1 MFRTAGDGARREPL
15 GPAEAL
21 RLQFAEAWGEM
32 SASWGVAPAI
42 GRVHAYLM
50 VRDEPLTEREIR
62 EALGLSH
69 RAASLALTDAEA
81 WGIVERVSEPR
92 RVGRRG
98 PAGTA
103 YVAVGD
109 HWQWF
114 TRVIAERKIR
124 EGDPIVEVIA
134 RTAGQAGALA
144 AAHPADAELAALRDW
159 LVAFNAFVRLFD
171 RSVGLIPKLAPRE
184 LERGMRLLGEVSG
197 RDRPAARPPPRS
209 LAGRRRARADRGAQP
224 PLADGRPPGDEA
236 DVGGR
241 PDDRALGAPGYLEAR
256 PRRRSGTTVDLPAR
270 AEELPYASS
279 GGIRNDRRPPRWQ
292 LAFVADGSQSR
303 GSAAE
308 SCCDPLQRHPQWR
321 MGHGTGR
328 R

>member
-1 MFRTAGDGARREPL
+1 MTQELATVKSHVSDAGNGASEDAV
-15 GPAEAL
+15 GPAETL

-32 SASWGVAPAI
+32 SAAWGVAPAI

-69 RAASLALTDAEA
+69 RAASLALTDAET

-114 TRVIAERKIR
+114 TRVIAERKVR
-124 EGDPIVEVIA
+124 EGDPIVEVIG
-134 RTAGQAGALA
+134 RTASQAAALA
-144 AAHPADAELAALRDW
+144 ATHPDDAEIAALRDW
-159 LVAFNAFVRLFD
+159 LVAFNAFVCLFD

-184 LERGMRLLGEVSG
+184 LERGMRLLGEVSDDTVLRLVHLLG
-197 RDRPAARPPPRS
+197 SLPDDDVLELIEALSRLSPTAAR
-209 LAGRRRARADRGAQP
+209 RATKLMSGVVRTI
-224 PLADGRPPGDEA
+224 
-236 DVGGR
+236 
-241 PDDRALGAPGYLEAR
+241 AR
-256 PRRRSGTTVDLPAR
+256 
-270 AEELPYASS
+270 
-279 GGIRNDRRPPRWQ
+279 
-292 LAFVADGSQSR
+292 
-303 GSAAE
+303 
-308 SCCDPLQRHPQWR
+308 
-321 MGHGTGR
+321 
-328 R
+328 

>member
-1 MFRTAGDGARREPL
+1 MTPKLATVKAHVSASGNGRPVDDI
-15 GPAEAL
+15 GPAETL

-50 VRDEPLTEREIR
+50 VRNVPLTEREIR

-134 RTAGQAGALA
+134 RTAAQAGALA

-159 LVAFNAFVRLFD
+159 LVAFNGFVRLFD

-184 LERGMRLLGEVSG
+184 LERGMRLLGDVSDDTFLRLVHLLG
-197 RDRPAARPPPRS
+197 SLPDDDVLELIEALSRLSPTAAR
-209 LAGRRRARADRGAQP
+209 RATKLMSGVIRT
-224 PLADGRPPGDEA
+224 
-236 DVGGR
+236 V
-241 PDDRALGAPGYLEAR
+241 AR
-256 PRRRSGTTVDLPAR
+256 
-270 AEELPYASS
+270 
-279 GGIRNDRRPPRWQ
+279 
-292 LAFVADGSQSR
+292 
-303 GSAAE
+303 
-308 SCCDPLQRHPQWR
+308 
-321 MGHGTGR
+321 
-328 R
+328 